1 MTAIFTPTG
10 GDGRTNF
17 AAVKIVMQPAQIV
30 AIDDI
35 VHTLLQSAGTGQL
48 QIVGANDQI
57 LINSRTYTPSSSGTY
72 GQFVPSAVASESV
85 GAGDLPLSIPGLE
98 NTSGFRSNIGFA
110 EVAGAAGEIRVRFYD
125 AAGNAV
131 ADEVYGIA
139 PFGHVQ
145 TRVNPF
151 GEALRAEVT
160 VAGGARVLAY
170 GSMVDNSSGD
180 AVFIPAARTRSGIFP
195 AIHAP
200 GANGTLWRTDVWL
213 SNPGATAED
222 VVMNQRSFTVP
233 AHGSVVVRDV
243 LGVDGRAALQV
254 DTAAVLVT
262 SRTYTIGAQGSFG
275 QFVPPGVASSELATL
290 IGVENSS
297 AFRTNVGLL
306 SQGTAF
312 VRVLFFDAASRQ
324 IWREHVAVDHFAQFQ
339 LMPAL
344 TLLGG
349 WCQVRVLSGMP
360 VIPYASVVDNVSGDP
375 IFITAQY

>member
-1 MTAIFTPTG
+1 MTDLFPNRILRWTLALLLATASSAS
-10 GDGRTNF
+10 
-17 AAVKIVMQPAQIV
+17 AAVTLQIGQSRAPAPLPLVNGRQI
-30 AIDDI
+30 A
-35 VHTLLQSAGTGQL
+35 QSSAGL
-48 QIVGANDQI
+48 W
-57 LINSRTYTPSSSGTY
+57 
-72 GQFVPSAVASESV
+72 FV
-85 GAGDLPLSIPGLE
+85 
-98 NTSGFRSNIGFA
+98 
-110 EVAGAAGEIRVRFYD
+110 
-125 AAGNAV
+125 
-131 ADEVYGIA
+131 VYEGRID
-139 PFGHVQ
+139 G
-145 TRVNPF
+145 
-151 GEALRAEVT
+151 
-160 VAGGARVLAY
+160 
-170 GSMVDNSSGD
+170 GD

-233 AHGSVVVRDV
+233 AHGAVVVRDV
-243 LGVDGRAALQV
+243 LGVDGRATLQV

-262 SRTYTIGAQGSFG
+262 SRTYTIASTGSFG

-297 AFRTNVGLL
+297 AFRTNIGLL

-312 VRVLFFDAASRQ
+312 VRLLFFDAASRQ

-344 TLLGG
+344 TQLGG
-349 WCQVRVLSGMP
+349 WCQVQVLSGMP